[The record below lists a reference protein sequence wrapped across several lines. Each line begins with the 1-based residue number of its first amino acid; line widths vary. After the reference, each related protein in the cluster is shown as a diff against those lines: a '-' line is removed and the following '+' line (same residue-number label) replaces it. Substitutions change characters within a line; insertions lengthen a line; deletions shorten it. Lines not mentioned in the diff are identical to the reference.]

1 MTITMTVK
9 QLVDQF
15 DDSEEVTGVSCKLI
29 GTIDG
34 SFSLIDRDATR
45 LDEAYRIP
53 VRVDGFLKILTDA
66 GLEPRGG
73 GQFAY
78 GGNGTVN
85 GRFIRVSEACQ
96 VVMVDFDS
104 VEIEVHRSPPISIRK
119 HSSSEI

>member
-1 MTITMTVK
+1 MTTTVK

-15 DDSEEVTGVSCKLI
+15 DDSAEATKVSCKLI

-45 LDEAYRIP
+45 LDDAYRVP
-53 VRVDGFLKILTDA
+53 VRIDGFLKLLTDA

-78 GGNGTVN
+78 GGYGTVV
-85 GRFIRVSEACQ
+85 GQFVRVPEACA
-96 VVMVDFDS
+96 VAMVDFDS
-104 VEIEVHRSPPISIRK
+104 VEIEVHRSRPISISK
-119 HSSSEI
+119 HTSPDG